1 MQAAMATP
9 YESLPAALLQ
19 HSANQRECGLRCIA
33 EIIDAAFR
41 KAGCGQECRGI
52 ALDNW
57 QDRLDPGLSQRE
69 RRNEVGGRHRIRN
82 TINEIGIEWTGFCQL
97 INGLALVTAGP
108 FEGAFPA
115 VPASPDRQRSV
126 GSCVA
131 A

>member
-1 MQAAMATP
+1 MQVAMATP

-69 RRNEVGGRHRIRN
+69 RRNEMVGRDRIRN
-82 TINEIGIEWTGFCQL
+82 TINEIGIEWTGFCPM
-97 INGLALVTAGP
+97 INGLAPVKAGH
-108 FEGAFPA
+108 FTGEFDRSA
-115 VPASPDRQRSV
+115 VSSAAQR
-126 GSCVA
+126 
-131 A
+131 